1 MSSFDNVTLEYKHP
15 YIPIYLEDN
24 TIYDE
29 NEETVTPTPSFNGIQ
44 VGFFGAGR
52 DNVMLYSTSTDMF
65 INEYGTPNYKL
76 YGQAAYNVVAAL
88 NTNQCGMYTLRLL
101 PANAAYANFVVMVD
115 YKVETESGED
125 GQPVEGATPKLKV
138 RFRKT
143 SIKKATTESK
153 LKTGVAALYGNTAD
167 SDGFMSKPLF
177 TFWQLGRGKY
187 GNSTKIKFVDSVDY
201 DSENNVYRTYQLQV
215 MEPGKTGLTIK
226 ERISGT
232 FSDELLDW
240 TTDNTNPSTFIEDKV
255 NDQEYGSGKISMMFH
270 TDTWEDIVNAY
281 QTVIEGNPDITD
293 DYKLDVTTLDI
304 IFGLKMD
311 GLANSLVS
319 IVDNSADA
327 DYVNLIS
334 VDGFGLVDGS
344 DGDLDAADSAAVE
357 KTKTELLVAAFQG
370 LVDPKL
376 ISRYGSPADFAL
388 DANFP
393 DEVKRTMATFA
404 AKREYDAVTYIDS
417 GLLSTTSE
425 VINFLRELK
434 NISAYNLVEECGSY
448 KYRDSDYTGKIIP
461 MTITQYVA
469 KALPKHVSIN
479 QYTTPW
485 AREDARLKAGVDF
498 VAGTFVPVIT
508 PDMNDVKKQIYAY
521 GANCYETVSTGVVQR
536 STAITTCPTNS
547 DRKLEFNEYILHKA
561 VEIAYDILN
570 SKLYKIGEETE
581 RLAYQTQAEKEIS
594 FQLSAYLRTV
604 SVQFVMS
611 AADERKSI
619 MRLRMRLVF
628 KTVITRGVLEIFLDP
643 RTGTVTDATT
653 ISSRSTAV

>member
-143 SIKKATTESK
+143 SIKEATTESK
-153 LKTGVAALYGNTAD
+153 LKTGVAALYGNAAD

-201 DSENNVYRTYQLQV
+201 DSDSNIYRTYQLQV
-215 MEPGKTGLTIK
+215 MEPGKTGLTVK

-232 FSDELLDW
+232 FSDELLD
-240 TTDNTNPSTFIEDKV
+240 TSGDSLNPSTFIEDRV

-270 TDTWEDIVNAY
+270 TDTWEDIVKAY

-311 GLANSLVS
+311 GLANTLID

-561 VEIAYDILN
+561 VKIAYDILN

-653 ISSRSTAV
+653 ISSTSTAV

>member
-143 SIKKATTESK
+143 SIKEATTESK

-561 VEIAYDILN
+561 VKIAYDILN

-653 ISSRSTAV
+653 ISSTSTAV

>member
-24 TIYDE
+24 TIYDANDE
-29 NEETVTPTPSFNGIQ
+29 VVTPTPSFNGIQ

-52 DNVMLYSTSTDMF
+52 DNIMLYSTSTDMF

-88 NTNQCGMYTLRLL
+88 NTKQCGMYTLRLL
-101 PANAAYANFVVMVD
+101 PANATYANFVVMID
-115 YKVETESGED
+115 YKVETPTGED
-125 GQPVEGATPKLKV
+125 GHPLEGATPKLKIK
-138 RFRKT
+138 FRKT
-143 SIKKATTESK
+143 SVKEATTESK
-153 LKTGVAALYGNTAD
+153 LKTGVAGMYSNVVGSEGYT
-167 SDGFMSKPLF
+167 SKPLF
-177 TFWQLGRGKY
+177 TFWQQGRGKY

-201 DSENNVYRTYQLQV
+201 DSENNTYRTYQLQV
-215 MEPGKTGLTIK
+215 MEPGKTGLTVK
-226 ERISGT
+226 ERINGT

-240 TTDNTNPSTFIEDKV
+240 NTDTSNPSTFIEDRV
-255 NDQEYGSGKISMMFH
+255 NDQEYGSSKISMMFH
-270 TDTWEDIVNAY
+270 VDTWEDIVKKY
-281 QTVIEGNPDITD
+281 QTVLEGNPDATD
-293 DYKLDVTTLDI
+293 DYKLGVANLDI

-311 GLANSLVS
+311 GLANSLIS
-319 IVDNSADA
+319 IVDNSADD

-334 VDGFGLVDGS
+334 VDGFGLVEGS
-344 DGDLDAADSAAVE
+344 DGDLDATDSAKVE
-357 KTKTELLVAAFQG
+357 KTKTELLTAAFQG
-370 LVDPKL
+370 TIDPKL

-393 DEVKRTMATFA
+393 DEVKREMAAFA

-417 GLLSTTSE
+417 GLLSTVSE
-425 VINFLRELK
+425 VSNFLKELK
-434 NISAYNLVEECGSY
+434 NLNAYNLVKECGSY

-469 KALPKHVSIN
+469 KALPKHISIN
-479 QYTTPW
+479 QFTTPW
-485 AREDARLKAGVDF
+485 AREDARLKAGIDF
-498 VAGTFVPVIT
+498 VAGTFVPIIN
-508 PDMNDVKKQIYAY
+508 PDMNDVKKQIYSY
-521 GANCYETVSTGVVQR
+521 GANCYETVSSGVVQR

-561 VEIAYDILN
+561 VKIAYDILN

-594 FQLSAYLRTV
+594 FQLSAYLRSV

-611 AADERKSI
+611 AADEKKSI

-628 KTVITRGVLEIFLDP
+628 KTVITRGVLEIYLDP

-653 ISSRSTAV
+653 ISSTSTAI